1 MKEFSALDTAD
12 ICMRISGQYASA
24 STIFCMPLICPST
37 VLRRVSSFFRSA
49 GVRSVRSRLP
59 LFPYRPSALSPSL
72 PFHFPLCFFVLS
84 LILTAESKIFF
95 LIRLYPPGV
104 YLSIKKLYP
113 WNTYESIFP
122 LPYGKKLEERSLHT
136 NKIPNRKSK
145 VAGSFCHPAVL
156 YKAKF
161 FCKPRFP
168 CFFSEI
174 YTSAN
179 AVPISIHYSR
189 NKQMLCLPGFF
200 HINGFCFSHC
210 LYILP
215 PPVS

>member
-1 MKEFSALDTAD
+1 MCIRDS
-12 ICMRISGQYASA
+12 
-24 STIFCMPLICPST
+24 PST
-37 VLRRVSSFFRSA
+37 VLRRVSSFFCSA
-49 GVRSVRSRLP
+49 SVRSVRQQAPPVSIP
-59 LFPYRPSALSPSL
+59 AICFVSFVSISFPSL
-72 PFHFPLCFFVLS
+72 LFVLS